1 LVTRSIPYRIPRSN
15 IIKAYARDLC
25 EEFGTPILFEIAERI
40 EQTMWD
46 SKRLFPNLDFYSAV
60 VYRVMGIP
68 TRMFTPLF
76 VMSRITGWTAH
87 ILEQR
92 FDDKIIRPAA
102 DYIGPDP
109 AALCS
114 ARPTTLNHAV
124 KQQHSTCS

>member
-1 LVTRSIPYRIPRSN
+1 MPA
-15 IIKAYARDLC
+15 KLC
-25 EEFGTPILFEIAERI
+25 DEFGTPILFEIAERI

-76 VMSRITGWTAH
+76 VMSRITGWAAH

-92 FDDKIIRPAA
+92 FDDKIIRPSA
-102 DYIGPDP
+102 DYIGPEP
-109 AALCS
+109 
-114 ARPTTLNHAV
+114 RPYTQLAERR
-124 KQQHSTCS
+124 